1 MSPSI
6 RVNSNGLVN
15 YLGEKCPWGQR
26 STLETLEGVESLPE
40 MQVDSRALLSDF
52 CLWEYALSCEINY
65 FLHNVLCV
73 SYEFFQQRS
82 QRETVKVCLNQ
93 ALSGIFTLKGSLSS
107 RHISVVHM
115 DNGKIKEKFEK
126 CQTSPLA
133 LRYWLFNISC
143 TILSCRTTLLKVKN
157 IASVK
162 LQINSHV
169 FGSRTFEIAINF
181 L

>member
-1 MSPSI
+1 MPLRTEVYSRNFRRSRKPPWNAGWLKGSFVRLLPVRVCSFLWNKLFSTQCSMCLIWILSTEITKRDSQGMS
-6 RVNSNGLVN
+6 
-15 YLGEKCPWGQR
+15 
-26 STLETLEGVESLPE
+26 ES
-40 MQVDSRALLSDF
+40 S
-52 CLWEYALSCEINY
+52 
-65 FLHNVLCV
+65 
-73 SYEFFQQRS
+73 S
-82 QRETVKVCLNQ
+82 QWHFYIE
-93 ALSGIFTLKGSLSS
+93 GSLSS